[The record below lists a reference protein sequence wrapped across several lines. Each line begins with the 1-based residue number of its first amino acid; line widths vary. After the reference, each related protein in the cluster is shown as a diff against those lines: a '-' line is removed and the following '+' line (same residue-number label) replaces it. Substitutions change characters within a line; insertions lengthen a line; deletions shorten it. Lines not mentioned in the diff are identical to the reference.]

1 MFSTKK
7 SREYLFI
14 KEYITN
20 IKQYDGLNYIN
31 LLTLEDNTQYIYNF
45 VYLERL
51 DNNLIIGAIAKPH
64 KLLFLILLLVHHQ

>member
-1 MFSTKK
+1 MFSIKN
-7 SREYLFI
+7 SRKYLFI

-31 LLTLEDNTQYIYNF
+31 LLTLENNTQYIYNF

-51 DNNLIIGAIAKPH
+51 DNNFMIGVVAKPH
-64 KLLFLILLLVHHQ
+64 